1 MTGEWEGERG
11 TGKIQYTD
19 GSSYQGEFRN
29 EKKDGTGTYTFPS
42 GNKYTGQYKVSIS
55 LICTVPL
62 H

>member
-11 TGKIQYTD
+11 RGKIQYTD

-55 LICTVPL
+55 FIVQ
-62 H
+62 